1 MGSSPVSIG
10 FLPFGIYR
18 IYAEKLA
25 LKMPKS
31 LDKSRLFAWASFL
44 VPSYGAGSGGR
55 THTVLL
61 PPDFESGASANST
74 IPAHNAV
81 LYYTIA
87 IVPFQVKFSPAR
99 CPPQPQGSMNQ
110 GGLDGIDEKAGFPV
124 SKILQF

>member
-1 MGSSPVSIG
+1 MPVPKIGHRRSFVSELKFGSEKPRKRPIG
-10 FLPFGIYR
+10 CAFTR
-18 IYAEKLA
+18 IRSKLTVI
-25 LKMPKS
+25 
-31 LDKSRLFAWASFL
+31 D
-44 VPSYGAGSGGR
+44 GAGSGGR

-99 CPPQPQGSMNQ
+99 CPPQPQSSVNQ
-110 GGLDGIDEKAGFPV
+110 VGLDGIDEKAGFPV
-124 SKILQF
+124 NKILQF